1 VVKFTFSHSKL
12 GKPILLKFSKSTPM
26 LLNKGDFHENR
37 ATGSNPRDIFMGRG
51 GNGCNLHYLRAG
63 SETMVYIYA
72 TIAQARNQGGSP
84 PRKHGP
90 LVGPP

>member
-1 VVKFTFSHSKL
+1 MKTALQGQIHVIYSWN
-12 GKPILLKFSKSTPM
+12 G
-26 LLNKGDFHENR
+26 G
-37 ATGSNPRDIFMGRG
+37 G
-51 GNGCNLHYLRAG
+51 GNGCNLYYLRAG